1 MFKTKLRASTLKN
14 GPAGAEM
21 VSSPTS
27 IAIGSLLVFTDTANP
42 LSAPAVILSER
53 FRVTE
58 LASSSATKPRSLI
71 INLPVMLVA
80 DIAVSSESPV
90 PWPSATSPDVSSA

>member
-1 MFKTKLRASTLKN
+1 MFNTKLLASTLKN
-14 GPAGAEM
+14 GPAGAAM

-27 IAIGSLLVFTDTANP
+27 IAIASLLVFTDTANP

-53 FRVTE
+53 LSVTE
-58 LASSSATKPRSLI
+58 LAFSSATTPRSLI
-71 INLPVMLVA
+71 INVPAMLVA

-90 PWPSATSPDVSSA
+90 PWLSETSPAVSSA